1 MKFNL
6 TDFFAPDW
14 LNAFGAMLFHSL
26 WLGVILSFLV
36 AVIIFFTRNGSANL
50 RYNMLI
56 SAMFL
61 FVASVSFVFYNSF
74 DNQTVIEI
82 DATSNIAI
90 DKSSSQIDTI
100 TASNVAAGFETFR
113 SIWNAYSPQIVL
125 LWFIV
130 ICIKS
135 TQLFVGLN
143 GIYHLRKTKIYA
155 AGKAWE
161 DKLDSLAYQFG
172 VGRKVK
178 ILQSGLAQV
187 PMVIGHLKPLVL
199 IPLGLLNSISTEE
212 VEAILCHELAHIKR
226 KDYLVN
232 LLQSFVE
239 IIFFFNPAVIW
250 LSKLIREERE
260 NCCDD
265 LAVAKLENKKNYVK
279 ALIVCQEFQ
288 LNAPKFAMA
297 FSDKKSPLFERV
309 SRMLF
314 DNKKTL
320 NKMEKTILSAA
331 LVSVVVFS
339 AAFKNLSAKDKY
351 VKNAAVI
358 SVNKPAQS
366 SQDSLKNKSAKQKA
380 EADKKQAEKQKANVD
395 LEKEIAIRME
405 SQEMRD
411 REIKADIDRKVA
423 DEKYE
428 IAKKKYDEHQK
439 QYDAEQ
445 KRYDAEQRRYDVEQK
460 RYESKQKQYEV
471 QQKISEEI
479 QKARSKKN
487 RMAEVPAP
495 SVPPTPPTPPIYLDL
510 NVPVAVPSPPTPS
523 VYQNEYNSVSE
534 TSSSHKAKSSSKVSV
549 KTGTQRVVESVTST
563 DTDDHDYKNI
573 IKDLIKD
580 GIIKTQ
586 NKLSYKLDKNGFIIN
601 GVKQNSSFHQKYKSK
616 YLPKSNSALLYE
628 YQETTN
634 N

>member
-1 MKFNL
+1 MNFNL
-6 TDFFAPDW
+6 TYFFAPEW

-36 AVIIFFTRNGSANL
+36 AAIIILTRNASANL
-50 RYNMLI
+50 RYNLLV

-61 FVASVSFVFYNSF
+61 FAVSVSFVFYNSF
-74 DNQTVIEI
+74 NTENVVKIH
-82 DATSNIAI
+82 ATSDVTI
-90 DKSSSQIDTI
+90 DKSLQIT
-100 TASNVAAGFETFR
+100 TVNNNNNNNFATGFETFR
-113 SIWNAYSPQIVL
+113 GVWNAYSPQIVL

-135 TQLFVGLN
+135 IQLFVGLN
-143 GIYHLRKTKIYA
+143 GVYHLRNTKVYA
-155 AGKAWE
+155 AGKIWE
-161 DKLDSLAYQFG
+161 DKLDTLSSQFG
-172 VGRKVK
+172 ISSKVK
-178 ILQSGLAQV
+178 IMQSGLAKV
-187 PMVIGHLKPLVL
+187 PMIIGHFRPLVL

-250 LSKLIREERE
+250 LSKLIRMERE

-265 LAVAKLENKKNYVK
+265 LAVAKLENKKNYVN

-339 AAFKNLSAKDKY
+339 AAFKNLNAKDNY
-351 VKNAAVI
+351 VKHAAAI
-358 SVNKPAQS
+358 TINQPAQS
-366 SQDSLKNKSAKQKA
+366 LQDSLKNKSQREKA
-380 EADKKQAEKQKANVD
+380 EADKKRAEKQKANVD
-395 LEKEIAIRME
+395 LEKEIANRME
-405 SQEMRD
+405 RQEL
-411 REIKADIDRKVA
+411 KADNDRKLA
-423 DEKYE
+423 GKKYE
-428 IAKKKYDEHQK
+428 VDQKKYEEHQK
-439 QYDAEQ
+439 LYDAEQ
-445 KRYDAEQRRYDVEQK
+445 KRYDAEQKRYDVEQK

-487 RMAEVPAP
+487 SMNEIPVP
-495 SVPPTPPTPPIYLDL
+495 SVPPTPPGHFDL
-510 NVPVAVPSPPTPS
+510 NVPVAVPVPPTAP
-523 VYQNEYNSVSE
+523 VYQNEYSSVSE
-534 TSSSHKAKSSSKVSV
+534 SSSSHKAKSNSKVSV
-549 KTGTQRVVESVTST
+549 KRGTQRVVESVTST
-563 DTDDHDYKNI
+563 DTDEHDYKSI
-573 IKDLIKD
+573 IKDLIND

-586 NKLSYKLDKNGFIIN
+586 NKLSYKLDKNSLIIN
-601 GVKQNSSFHQKYKSK
+601 GVKQSSSFHQKYKSK
-616 YLPKSNSALLYE
+616 YLPKNNSALLYE
-628 YQETTN
+628 YQESN
-634 N
+634 NN

>member
-6 TDFFAPDW
+6 TDFFALDW

-50 RYNMLI
+50 RYNLLI
-56 SAMFL
+56 SAMVL
-61 FVASVSFVFYNSF
+61 FVASVSFVFYNAF
-74 DNQTVIEI
+74 DNQNVIEI
-82 DATSNIAI
+82 HVASNLAV
-90 DKSSSQIDTI
+90 DKSSSQINTT
-100 TASNVAAGFETFR
+100 TAYNVTAGFETFR
-113 SIWNAYSPQIVL
+113 NIWNAYSPQIVL

-135 TQLFVGLN
+135 IQLFVGLN
-143 GIYHLRKTKIYA
+143 GVYHLRKTKVYS
-155 AGKAWE
+155 AGKIWE
-161 DKLDSLAYQFG
+161 DKLDTLAHQFG
-172 VGRKVK
+172 ISRKVK
-178 ILQSGLAQV
+178 IVQSGLAQA

-199 IPLGLLNSISTEE
+199 IPLGLLNSISIAE

-250 LSKLIREERE
+250 VSKLIREERE

-265 LAVAKLENKKNYVK
+265 LAVAKVENKKSYVK

-288 LNAPKFAMA
+288 LNAPKYAMA
-297 FSDKKSPLFERV
+297 FSNKKSPLFERV

-339 AAFKNLSAKDKY
+339 AAFKNLSAKDNHA
-351 VKNAAVI
+351 KNTAAFTI
-358 SVNKPAQS
+358 NQPAQS
-366 SQDSLKNKSAKQKA
+366 LQDSLKNKLAKQKA
-380 EADKKQAEKQKANVD
+380 DADKKQAEKLKANVD
-395 LEKEIAIRME
+395 LEKEIALRME
-405 SQEMRD
+405 SQELKD
-411 REIKADIDRKVA
+411 KEIKADAARKLA
-423 DEKYE
+423 DEKYVE
-428 IAKKKYDEHQK
+428 DQKKYDEHQK

-445 KRYDAEQRRYDVEQK
+445 KKYDAEQKRYDLEQK
-460 RYESKQKQYEV
+460 RYDLKQKQMETD
-471 QQKISEEI
+471 QKLKTAM
-479 QKARSKKN
+479 QKSINNAREK
-487 RMAEVPAP
+487 AELP
-495 SVPPTPPTPPIYLDL
+495 VPPTPPSHGAVNVPPATPTPP
-510 NVPVAVPSPPTPS
+510 S
-523 VYQNEYNSVSE
+523 VNIDGDVSVSVE
-534 TSSSHKAKSSSKVSV
+534 QNSKKSKSNSKVSV

-563 DTDDHDYKNI
+563 DTDDHDYKGI

-586 NKLSYKLDKNGFIIN
+586 NKLSYKLDKDNFIIN

-616 YLPKSNSALLYE
+616 YLPKNNSALLYE
-628 YQETTN
+628 YEESN
-634 N
+634 